1 MKIILLKIIEEYN
14 NQIASGTIVYVLS
27 IEKYNTRR
35 PVRYEVISDIGES
48 YYVTESMD
56 EFEIIML

>member
-14 NQIASGTIVYVLS
+14 TQIASGTIVYVLS

-35 PVRYEVISDIGES
+35 PVRYEVISDIGEY

-56 EFEIIML
+56 EFEIITL